1 MLRLLHEKAG
11 AKSKET
17 NQWDCFP
24 ILQCPNRGPICS
36 AIESILID
44 MASIEYQRQHVFQ
57 PTLQPQCSLGGFSV
71 AAISKTSTF
80 EVPKFSQSFSPLGS
94 PRAAASEAPHRCF
107 SQLRTATFWSSSS
120 FSRPRR
126 PWMRRGTTAVASDEV
141 FSRTR
146 SFGGKPSCGM
156 GSLCKEVDY
165 VIIIYKNIYT
175 YIYI

>member
-126 PWMRRGTTAVASDEV
+126 PWIRRGTTAVASDEV
-141 FSRTR
+141 FWGETLLWH
-146 SFGGKPSCGM
+146 GI
-156 GSLCKEVDY
+156 V
-165 VIIIYKNIYT
+165 V
-175 YIYI
+175 